1 MINLDVFESPG
12 LLVYPD
18 RVKRNIA
25 KAIAMV
31 DGNPSRLRPHI
42 KTHKTKEVNDLL
54 LELGITKFKC
64 ATIAEAELLALSN
77 APDVLL
83 SMQLIGPNISRFQ
96 QLKEAYPSTRFS
108 SIIDDIQAAE
118 ALNEAFEGR
127 NTEVY
132 IDLNMGMNRTGIRP
146 EKAFDLIQQLQKLP
160 NVSLRGLHAYDGH
173 IRDKEYQDR
182 EKHVNSD
189 FVSFYQLIEQLDTK
203 DLELVVSGTPSFL
216 VHHKNPLFTC
226 SPGTF
231 VFFDAGYAALFP
243 ENTFEFG
250 VEIISRIISKPTE
263 TTICLDLGHKSVAA
277 ENPIDNRVRFID
289 RPEWI
294 LKSQSEEHGIVE
306 VGDSSSF
313 KIGEIV
319 TLVPYH
325 ICPTVNLHSHL
336 QVIDGGLWE
345 VKARNR
351 RLCY

>member
-1 MINLDVFESPG
+1 MRPFDAFESPG
-12 LLVYPD
+12 LIVYPD

-31 DGNPSRLRPHI
+31 EGNPARLRPHI

-54 LELGITKFKC
+54 LEAGITKFKC
-64 ATIAEAELLALSN
+64 ATIAEAELLALSE
-77 APDVLL
+77 APDVLI
-83 SMQLIGPNISRFQ
+83 SMQLIGPNLERFKS
-96 QLKEAYPSTRFS
+96 LVAHYPKTTFS
-108 SIIDDIQAAE
+108 SIVDDVFAADE
-118 ALNEAFEGR
+118 LNRIFAGSSIG
-127 NTEVY
+127 VY
-132 IDLNMGMNRTGIRP
+132 VDLNMGMNRTGIQP
-146 EKAFDLIQQLQKLP
+146 EKALALIQHIQTLP
-160 NVSLRGLHAYDGH
+160 NVTLRGLHAYDGH
-173 IRDKEYQDR
+173 IRDKVYEDR
-182 EKHVNSD
+182 AKQVETD
-189 FVSFYQLIEQLDTK
+189 FTPFYELLGELETS

-216 VHHKNPLFTC
+216 VHHKNPQFTC

-250 VEIISRIISKPTE
+250 VEIIARIISKPTD

-306 VGDSSSF
+306 VGDSSTYV
-313 KIGEIV
+313 IGEIARMI
-319 TLVPYH
+319 PYH

-336 QVIDGGLWE
+336 QVIDGGMWE